1 MIGIIIGTLET
12 CYLVGITSMFFVMAG
27 REGGLRGY
35 GGRRYT
41 PHGGYVN
48 GLVCHTKINKAALH
62 RVDNCALVFVSWMFQ

>member
-1 MIGIIIGTLET
+1 ML
-12 CYLVGITSMFFVMAG
+12 LG
-27 REGGLRGY
+27 RYNFYVFCHGRKGRGFAGY

-48 GLVCHTKINKAALH
+48 GLVCHKKNNKAALH